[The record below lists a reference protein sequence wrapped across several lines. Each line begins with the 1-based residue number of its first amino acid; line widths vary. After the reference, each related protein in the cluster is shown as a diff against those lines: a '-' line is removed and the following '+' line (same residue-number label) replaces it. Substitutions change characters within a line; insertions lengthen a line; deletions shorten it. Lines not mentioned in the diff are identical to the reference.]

1 MSRKRNTIPPKQKHL
16 KSFLASK
23 IHFSMNV
30 TLLKNNCQ
38 KRFKALH
45 FSVGSENN
53 QLMMMMMLTKLANLM
68 IDNLDLQI
76 QQKGQYIYAR

>member
-1 MSRKRNTIPPKQKHL
+1 MSRKQTTISPKQKHL

-23 IHFSMNV
+23 IRFSMNL

-38 KRFKALH
+38 NRFKALH

-53 QLMMMMMLTKLANLM
+53 QLMMMMLTKLANLM